1 MISAVNFANGRGK
14 EKSMTTMN
22 RRYFLMTSGLV
33 AAGSVAARAFS
44 PNGSN
49 SRVRVAVVGLKGRG
63 GEHIRGF
70 LNLSK
75 DNVELAALCDVDE
88 SVLNQRLSQVE
99 QESGRR
105 PLAFTDLRKILD
117 DKSIDAVSF
126 ATPNHWHALGTVW
139 ACQAGKDVYVEK
151 PASHNIFEGRRMV
164 EAARKYNRIVQH
176 GTQIRSSEA
185 IKEAVQLLRNGVIGD
200 VYMAKGLCYKRRDTI
215 GKATEEP
222 VPAGVH
228 YDLWTGPAPLQPF
241 TRNRFHYQWHWQW
254 MYGNGDIGNQ
264 GVHQL
269 DIARWGLGVKLPAK
283 VQSMGGH
290 FMFDDDQ
297 ETPNTQLCAFV
308 YPEEK
313 KLLTFEVRHWDT
325 PAEGTDLRVGI
336 LFLGSKGYMEIPTY
350 DTYRVFL
357 GKDRAAGPTNK
368 KAGDHFANFI
378 GAVRSRKPETLNSEI
393 EEGHLSTVLAHL
405 ANISY
410 RVGRTLTFDPKTET
424 FPGDQEANAYLG
436 RDYRAP
442 YVVPKEV

>member
-1 MISAVNFANGRGK
+1 MNPI
-14 EKSMTTMN
+14 N
-22 RRYFLMTSGLV
+22 RRYFLMSSGML
-33 AAGSVAARAFS
+33 AAHSVAARATS
-44 PNGSN
+44 LNGAN
-49 SRVRVAVVGLKGRG
+49 NRVRVAVVGVKGRG
-63 GEHIRGF
+63 GEHIKGF
-70 LNLSK
+70 SNLSK
-75 DNVELAALCDVDE
+75 SNVELAALCDVDE

-99 QESGRR
+99 QNAGKK
-105 PLAFTDLRKILD
+105 PLAFTDMRKVFE
-117 DKSIDAVSF
+117 DKSIDVVSF
-126 ATPNHWHALGTVW
+126 ATPNHWHALGTIW

-151 PASHNIFEGRRMV
+151 PASHNIFEGRKMV

-185 IKEAVQLLRNGVIGD
+185 IKEAIQKLREGVIGD

-215 GKATEEP
+215 GKASEEAVP
-222 VPAGVH
+222 VGVH
-228 YDLWTGPAPLQPF
+228 YDLWTGPAPLRPF

-269 DIARWGLGVKLPAK
+269 DIARWGLGVKLPTK

-297 ETPNTQLCAFV
+297 ETPNTQVCAFM

-325 PAEGTDLRVGI
+325 PLEGTDLRVGI

-350 DTYRVFL
+350 DEYRVFH
-357 GKDRAAGPTNK
+357 GKDRTPGPASKNAGN
-368 KAGDHFANFI
+368 HFVNFI
-378 GAVRSRKPETLNSEI
+378 DAVRSRRRETLNSEI
-393 EEGHLSTVLAHL
+393 EEGHLSTALAHL

-410 RVGRTLTFDPKTET
+410 RVGRTLTFDPQTET
-424 FPGDQEANAYLG
+424 FPGDSEANKHLG
-436 RDYRAP
+436 RQYRAP
-442 YVVPKEV
+442 FVVPEKI

>member
-1 MISAVNFANGRGK
+1 MNAV
-14 EKSMTTMN
+14 N
-22 RRYFLMTSGLV
+22 RRYFLMSSGML
-33 AAGSVAARAFS
+33 AANSLAARAAS
-44 PNGSN
+44 VNGAN

-63 GEHIRGF
+63 GDHIKGF
-70 LNLSK
+70 LGLQK

-88 SVLNQRLSQVE
+88 SVLNQRLAQVE
-99 QESGRR
+99 QKTGKK
-105 PLAFTDLRKILD
+105 PAAFTDMRKVFD
-117 DKSIDAVSF
+117 DKSIDVVSF
-126 ATPNHWHALGTVW
+126 ATPNHWHALGTIW

-151 PASHNIFEGRRMV
+151 PASHNLFEGRKMV

-185 IKEAVQLLRNGVIGD
+185 IKEAVQLLREGVIGD

-215 GKATEEP
+215 GKAPEEP

-228 YDLWTGPAPLQPF
+228 YDLWTGPAPLRPF
-241 TRNRFHYQWHWQW
+241 TSNRFHYQWHWQW

-269 DIARWGLGVKLPAK
+269 DVARWGLGVKLPTK

-297 ETPNTQLCAFV
+297 ETPNTQVCAFL
-308 YPEEK
+308 YPEDK

-325 PAEGTDLRVGI
+325 PSEGSDLRVGN
-336 LFLGSKGYMEIPTY
+336 LFLGSKGYMEIPSY
-350 DTYRVFL
+350 DQYRVFL
-357 GKDRAAGPTNK
+357 GKDRVPGPAARK
-368 KAGDHFANFI
+368 DGDHYANFI
-378 GAVRSRKPETLNSEI
+378 SVVRSRKREALNAEI

-410 RVGRTLTFDPKTET
+410 RVGRTLTFDPRTET
-424 FPGDQEANAYLG
+424 FPGDSEANAYLS
-436 RDYRAP
+436 REYRAP
-442 YVVPKEV
+442 FVVPDRV

>member
-1 MISAVNFANGRGK
+1 MSVI
-14 EKSMTTMN
+14 N
-22 RRYFLMTSGLV
+22 RRYFLMSSGLAV
-33 AAGSVAARAFS
+33 ASSMVTRAGSV
-44 PNGSN
+44 NGAN
-49 SRVRVAVVGLKGRG
+49 NRVRVAVVGLKGRG

-75 DNVELAALCDVDE
+75 SNVELAALCDVDE

-99 QESGRR
+99 QKAGKK
-105 PLAFTDLRKILD
+105 PAAFTDMRKVLE
-117 DKSIDAVSF
+117 DKSIDVVSF
-126 ATPNHWHALGTVW
+126 ATPNHWHALGTIW

-151 PASHNIFEGRRMV
+151 PASHNIFEGRKMV
-164 EAARKYNRIVQH
+164 EAARKYERIVQH

-185 IKEAVQLLRNGVIGD
+185 IQEAIQKLRDGVIGD

-215 GKATEEP
+215 GKAKEEP

-228 YDLWTGPAPLQPF
+228 YDLWTGPAPLRPF

-269 DIARWGLGVKLPAK
+269 DIARWGLGVKLPTK

-297 ETPNTQLCAFV
+297 ETPNTQVCAFM
-308 YPEEK
+308 YPDEK

-325 PAEGTDLRVGI
+325 PSEGTDLRVGI

-350 DTYRVFL
+350 DEYRVFL
-357 GKDRAAGPTNK
+357 GKDRAPGPTNRK
-368 KAGDHFANFI
+368 GGDHFANFVD
-378 GAVRSRKPETLNSEI
+378 AVRSRKRENLNAEI

-405 ANISY
+405 ANTSH
-410 RVGRTLTFDPKTET
+410 RLGRTLQFDPKTET
-424 FPGDQEANAYLG
+424 FPRDKEANALLG

-442 YVVPKEV
+442 FVVPQKV